1 MITDYRKQSELIE
14 IANFD
19 TPIHVI
25 GCGALGSWLTFF
37 LLKMGFS
44 NVNVYDFDEVE
55 EHNIP
60 NQMFREDDV
69 GRVKV
74 DAIESIYEN
83 FFDDDE
89 FSRLNIRSNKVT
101 KPIAKEFK
109 GIVFS
114 CVDNMDTRRKLYEAC
129 FKEGQA
135 ELWIEGRI
143 GLFGSYIYTLTERNE
158 KHFEKYEETLYADE
172 EAEVSACGISQTA
185 LPSAVNCASNMLMQM
200 ISYTRGNDVYNEIL
214 YQMPEMLS
222 ISKRW

>member
-1 MITDYRKQSELIE
+1 
-14 IANFD
+14 
-19 TPIHVI
+19 
-25 GCGALGSWLTFF
+25 
-37 LLKMGFS
+37 
-44 NVNVYDFDEVE
+44 
-55 EHNIP
+55 
-60 NQMFREDDV
+60 
-69 GRVKV
+69 
-74 DAIESIYEN
+74 
-83 FFDDDE
+83 
-89 FSRLNIRSNKVT
+89 
-101 KPIAKEFK
+101 
-109 GIVFS
+109 
-114 CVDNMDTRRKLYEAC
+114 MDTRRKLYEAC